1 MEFGRV
7 TKVNVWAI
15 IGLIVSYI
23 FIGWALCAI
32 LAFLEPEEKPD
43 DDTCYLGLALIWP
56 IALLLFLVFGI
67 YEIFQKSINAI
78 SVSTYN
84 KRKRK
89 QEKYLQRSD

>member
-1 MEFGRV
+1 MEFG
-7 TKVNVWAI
+7 KVIKMNVWVA
-15 IGLIVSYI
+15 IGLIVGYL

-32 LAFLEPEEKPD
+32 LAFLEPEPTPD
-43 DDTCYLGLALIWP
+43 DDICYLGIALIWP
-56 IALLLFLVFGI
+56 ITLILLFGFGA

-89 QEKYLQRSD
+89 QEKYPPKE

>member
-1 MEFGRV
+1 MEFG
-7 TKVNVWAI
+7 KVIKVSVWAI
-15 IGLIVSYI
+15 IGLIVGYI

-32 LAFLEPEEKPD
+32 IAFLEPEPTPD
-43 DDTCYLGLALIWP
+43 DDTCYLGMALGWP
-56 IALLLFLVFGI
+56 FFLVLILVFGI

-89 QEKYLQRSD
+89 QEKYPTKE

>member
-1 MEFGRV
+1 MEFG
-7 TKVNVWAI
+7 KVIKVSVWAT
-15 IGLIVSYI
+15 IGLIAGYI

-56 IALLLFLVFGI
+56 IALLLLLIFGV
-67 YEIFQKSINAI
+67 YEVFQKSINAI
-78 SVSTYN
+78 SISTYN

-89 QEKYLQRSD
+89 RKEYPPKE

>member
-1 MEFGRV
+1 MKFG
-7 TKVNVWAI
+7 KVIKVSVWAI
-15 IGLIVSYI
+15 IGLIAGYI

-32 LAFLEPEEKPD
+32 LAFLEPEEKAD
-43 DDTCYLGLALIWP
+43 DDICYLAIALIWP
-56 IALLLFLVFGI
+56 VFLLLLLGFVI

-89 QEKYLQRSD
+89 RKEYPPKE

>member
-1 MEFGRV
+1 MEFG
-7 TKVNVWAI
+7 KVIKLNPWVI
-15 IGLIVSYI
+15 IGLIAGYL

-43 DDTCYLGLALIWP
+43 DDICYLGIALIWP
-56 IALLLFLVFGI
+56 VVLLLLLGFGA

-78 SVSTYN
+78 SISTYN

-89 QEKYLQRSD
+89 QEKYPPKG